1 MEKWRK
7 LKKWQKIVIIVTV
20 SPLVFW
26 GFMRVRRYRVERGF
40 RIRAARNQQIRQL
53 KAVAKPVSH
62 DPDDAVVLRAEHPES
77 LQDEK
82 NLKGHTLWV
91 SAGGQME
98 YFAFNGKSID
108 LNHSGGDLLGA
119 ERIVVQDAVEQ
130 VVPRSV
136 GRRFPDAEAEV
147 LLVFV
152 RPDDSRNPAKQYAV
166 AVGDREGH
174 VYNLITD
181 QLFFYDDP
189 HKLYE
194 HWGAK
199 IWEAIDAHKA
209 VVGMT
214 ERQLQMSL
222 GQVSTPRGDIMGDR
236 SIEYDN
242 QGKPKL
248 VTFEKGKAIQIRDE
262 SQ

>member
-7 LKKWQKIVIIVTV
+7 LKTWQKTAILSFVL
-20 SPLVFW
+20 PMLFW
-26 GFMRVRRYRVERGF
+26 GFMRTRRFRRERGA
-40 RIRAARNQQIRQL
+40 RIRAARLQQVRQF
-53 KAVAKPVSH
+53 KVVVPVSN
-62 DPDDAVVLRAEHPES
+62 DPDDKVVLKAEHPGS
-77 LQDEK
+77 LPDEK
-82 NLKGHTLWV
+82 NLKGRTLWV

-98 YFAFNGKSID
+98 YYAFNGKSID
-108 LNHSGGDLLGA
+108 FNHSAGVLLGA
-119 ERIVVQDAVEQ
+119 ERVVVHDAVEQ
-130 VVPRSV
+130 VAPRSA
-136 GRRFPDAEAEV
+136 GARFPDADAEV

-152 RPDDSRNPAKQYAV
+152 RPDDPRSPTREYVA

-174 VYNLITD
+174 DYNIITD
-181 QLFFYDDP
+181 QLFFYEDP
-189 HKLYE
+189 HTLYE
-194 HWGAK
+194 HWGPK
-199 IWEAIDAHKA
+199 IWASIDVHKA

-214 ERQLQMSL
+214 ERQLQMAL